1 MPESGPHPSP
11 RVVQPSPASSGT
23 LPSQQDGQLADIAKK
38 CLAKIET
45 YKSGQRLPLSK
56 AQCITE
62 IAGILIESTVT
73 PPLEEAE
80 INASLKSYTDII
92 EAADAV
98 LQRAQLS
105 GNKGRDPEGDR
116 ESIGMPPRDRSGS
129 PDDGRTAKRQKV
141 DVDEFPWVQREGIS
155 ATPLNPSLTATLGL
169 LKLYAQDLKLTK
181 SSILTSP
188 RAPQFPHSEWA
199 SILTGAMV
207 NLDHVL
213 SGMHAVSNDNREVE
227 LIGGIQLKYGA
238 AEAAKKVKNSGD
250 WSQAFRVY
258 TKAVTFVFPHRKEE
272 LEDYAEQVA
281 SLFAVVT
288 EANHPIVIN
297 YDKAVRTRVGDVR
310 NLLLTD
316 RSEFEDLRLY
326 WLHPLGQGF
335 RDTSAGITPNR
346 STKPSFR
353 TDEDCLRFN
362 DGKCP
367 NKASGCKY
375 RHRCSGCGGKH
386 AKRDCDKGGA

>member
-1 MPESGPHPSP
+1 MTEHENIPSP
-11 RVVQPSPASSGT
+11 TSET
-23 LPSQQDGQLADIAKK
+23 LPSQTNDQLSELAKE
-38 CLAKIET
+38 CLAKIEE
-45 YKSGQRLPLSK
+45 YKSGPRLPLRK
-56 AQCITE
+56 AKCISEITE
-62 IAGILIESTVT
+62 LLLETRLT
-73 PPLEEAE
+73 PNLTDSE
-80 INASLKSYTDII
+80 INASLLSYTDII
-92 EAADAV
+92 DAADAAI
-98 LQRAQLS
+98 QRAERV
-105 GNKGRDPEGDR
+105 GYRGRAFEQIEEEPDR
-116 ESIGMPPRDRSGS
+116 ASARDRSVT
-129 PDDGRTAKRQKV
+129 PDEGQTSKRQKI
-141 DVDEFPWVQREGIS
+141 DVDTFPWVQRERIS
-155 ATPLNPSLTATLGL
+155 ATPLNASLTATLAL

-188 RAPQFPHSEWA
+188 RTPQFPHSEWT
-199 SILTGAMV
+199 SVLTGAMV

-213 SGMHAVSNDNREVE
+213 SGMHAISNDNREVE

-258 TKAVTFVFPHRKEE
+258 TKAVVFVFPHRKEE

-288 EANHPIVIN
+288 EVNHPIIIN

-316 RSEFEDLRLY
+316 KSEFEDLRLY

-335 RDTSAGITPNR
+335 RGTNSGSTSNR
-346 STKPSFR
+346 SPR
-353 TDEDCLRFN
+353 TSYRSNDDCLRFN

-375 RHRCSGCGGKH
+375 RHRCAGCGGRHSK
-386 AKRDCDKGGA
+386 KDCDKGGD